1 MTASEGRLV
10 GDLAKAIDESDF
22 AWSLVLVGE
31 DQRDKLAALTS
42 DLLGK
47 PSTTGDGKQ
56 ITSGY
61 AYWGIGPTI
70 AWAHAC
76 ADPFYLVMKQS
87 LDSFTRRWGRVRGRI
102 GAGFHHVSFGVGT
115 GHKDRLVLEH
125 LLDHNPDMLYV
136 PVDMSSEMLR
146 LGTQQATH
154 GLRLR
159 GHRVVPVQLDFS
171 IPGNLTEFR
180 DLVHRVVGDEPVLY
194 SLLGNTMANFDHDAE
209 LLASLTGLVRPQDL
223 FLLEVATTDAL
234 SDELA
239 QDAVEEYA
247 RSRAYREFVTSALM
261 HNTDLTITLDAVQFR
276 GAVEGDR
283 ALKVKVVYQN
293 RTGGDIMVMLPDR
306 TRVPFPD
313 QDTIRLYLT
322 RKYARKALDG
332 VVRAAGMRKVTGTHS
347 DFPVPRSAQGFGMD
361 LLLLAPGGPDEPA
374 EPARDSRARDIWEH
388 RP

>member
-1 MTASEGRLV
+1 VTASDGRLV
-10 GDLAKAIDESDF
+10 GDLARAIDESDF

-31 DQRDKLAALTS
+31 DQRDKLAALTG

-47 PSTTGDGKQ
+47 PSSSGDGKQ

-87 LDSFTRRWGRVRGRI
+87 LDSFTRRWGRVRNKI

-115 GHKDRLVLEH
+115 GHKDRLILEH
-125 LLDHNPDMLYV
+125 LFEQNPRLLYL

-146 LGTQQATH
+146 LGTQEATRRL
-154 GLRLR
+154 GLR

-171 IPGNLTEFR
+171 IKDNLAELGELIGR
-180 DLVHRVVGDEPVLY
+180 IVGDEPVLY
-194 SLLGNTMANFDHDAE
+194 SLLGNTMANFDDDGG
-209 LLASLTGLVRPQDL
+209 LLANLTALARPQDL
-223 FLLEVATTDAL
+223 FLLEVATTDAV
-234 SDELA
+234 SDDLA
-239 QDAVEEYA
+239 QEAVEEYS
-247 RSRAYREFVTSALM
+247 RSRAYREFVTSALL
-261 HNTDLTITLDAVQFR
+261 HNTDLTINVDAVRFR

-293 RTGGDIMVMLPDR
+293 LTGGDILMMLPDR

-313 QDTIRLYLT
+313 RDTIRLYLT

-332 VVRAAGMRKVTGTHS
+332 IVRDAGMRKVTGTHS
-347 DFPVPRSAQGFGMD
+347 DFQVPRSAQGFGMD
-361 LLLLAPGGPDEPA
+361 LLLLAPGEPVPTPRQ
-374 EPARDSRARDIWEH
+374 EDSLARDIWAS
-388 RP
+388 

>member
-1 MTASEGRLV
+1 MTASDGRLV
-10 GDLAKAIDESDF
+10 GDLARAIDESDF

-47 PSTTGDGKQ
+47 PSTSGDGKQ
-56 ITSGY
+56 IASGY

-102 GAGFHHVSFGVGT
+102 GEGFHHVSFGVGT

-125 LLDHNPDMLYV
+125 LLERNPGLLYV

-146 LGTQQATH
+146 LGTQEATH
-154 GLRLR
+154 RVGLR

-171 IPGNLTEFR
+171 LRDNLAELR
-180 DLVHRVVGDEPVLY
+180 ELIHRLVGDEPVLY
-194 SLLGNTMANFDHDAE
+194 SLLGNTLANFDHDDE
-209 LLASLTGLVRPQDL
+209 LLANLTALVRPQDL
-223 FLLEVATTDAL
+223 FLLEVATTEAL
-234 SDELA
+234 NDDLA

-247 RSRAYREFVTSALM
+247 RSRAYREFVTSSLL
-261 HNTDLTITLDAVQFR
+261 HNTDLTINVDAVQFR

-283 ALKVKVVYQN
+283 ALAVKVVYQN
-293 RTGGDIMVMLPDR
+293 QTGGDIMMMLPDR
-306 TRVPFPD
+306 NRVPFPD
-313 QDTIRLYLT
+313 RDTIRLYLT

-332 VVRAAGMRKVTGTHS
+332 IVREAGMRKVTGTHS
-347 DFPVPRSAQGFGMD
+347 DFGVPRSSQGFGMD
-361 LLLLAPGGPDEPA
+361 LLLLAPGEPV
-374 EPARDSRARDIWEH
+374 PAPRTDDNVADVIWGN
-388 RP
+388 

>member
-1 MTASEGRLV
+1 MTTSDGRLV
-10 GDLAKAIDESDF
+10 GDLARAIDESDF

-87 LDSFTRRWGRVRGRI
+87 LDSFTRRWRRVRGKI
-102 GAGFHHVSFGVGT
+102 GAGYHHVCFGVGT
-115 GHKDRLVLEH
+115 GHKDRLILEH
-125 LLDHNPDMLYV
+125 LLERHPGMLYL

-146 LGTQQATH
+146 LGTQEATH
-154 GLRLR
+154 RVGLR

-171 IPGNLTEFR
+171 ITDNLAELR
-180 DLVHRVVGDEPVLY
+180 ELVHRLVGDEPVLY
-194 SLLGNTMANFDHDAE
+194 SLLGNTMANFDHDTE
-209 LLASLTGLVRPQDL
+209 LLAGLTALVRPQDL
-223 FLLEVATTDAL
+223 FLLEVATTEAL

-239 QDAVEEYA
+239 RDAVEEYA
-247 RSRAYREFVTSALM
+247 RSRAYREFVTSALL
-261 HNTDLTITLDAVQFR
+261 HNTDLTINPDAVQFR

-283 ALKVKVVYQN
+283 ALKVKVMYQN
-293 RTGGDIMVMLPDR
+293 QTGGDIMMMLPDR
-306 TRVPFPD
+306 NRVPFPD
-313 QDTIRLYLT
+313 RDTIRLYLT
-322 RKYARKALDG
+322 RKYDRKALDG
-332 VVRAAGMRKVTGTHS
+332 IVREVGMRKVTGTHS
-347 DFPVPRSAQGFGMD
+347 DFQVPRSAQGFGMD
-361 LLLLAPGGPDEPA
+361 LLLLAPGGSVPEPRPDDDLGSAIWGGLPA
-374 EPARDSRARDIWEH
+374 
-388 RP
+388 

>member
-87 LDSFTRRWGRVRGRI
+87 LDSFTRRWSRVRGKV
-102 GAGFHHVSFGVGT
+102 GSGFHHVSFGVGT
-115 GHKDRLVLEH
+115 GHKDRLVLDH
-125 LLDHNPDMLYV
+125 LLDHNPDLLYV

-154 GLRLR
+154 GLRVR

-171 IPGNLTEFR
+171 IPENLAEFR
-180 DLVHRVVGDEPVLY
+180 DLVHRMVGDEPVLY

-209 LLASLTGLVRPQDL
+209 LLAGLTGLVRPQDL

-247 RSRAYREFVTSALM
+247 RSRAYREFATSALM

-293 RTGGDIMVMLPDR
+293 GTGGDIMMMLPDR

-313 QDTIRLYLT
+313 RDTIRLYLT

-332 VVRAAGMRKVTGTHS
+332 VVGAAGMRKVVGTHS

-374 EPARDSRARDIWEH
+374 TSGPGSRARDIWEH
-388 RP
+388 

>member
-1 MTASEGRLV
+1 VTASDGRLV

-47 PSTTGDGKQ
+47 PSADGDGKQ

-102 GAGFHHVSFGVGT
+102 GEGFHHVSFGVGT
-115 GHKDRLVLEH
+115 GHKDRLILEH
-125 LLDHNPDMLYV
+125 LRERNPDLLYL

-146 LGTQQATH
+146 LGTQEATH
-154 GLRLR
+154 RVGLR
-159 GHRVVPVQLDFS
+159 GHRVVPVQLDFA
-171 IPGNLTEFR
+171 ITDNLAELR
-180 DLVHRVVGDEPVLY
+180 ELVHRLVGDEPVLY
-194 SLLGNTMANFDHDAE
+194 SLLGNTMANFDQDAE
-209 LLASLTGLVRPQDL
+209 LLANLTALARPQDL
-223 FLLEVATTDAL
+223 FLLEVATTEAL
-234 SDELA
+234 SEDLA
-239 QDAVEEYA
+239 RDAVEEYS
-247 RSRAYREFVTSALM
+247 RSRAYREFVTSALL
-261 HNTDLTITLDAVQFR
+261 HNTDLTINVDAVRFR
-276 GAVEGDR
+276 GSVEGDR

-293 RTGGDIMVMLPDR
+293 QTGGDLLMMLPDR
-306 TRVPFPD
+306 SRVAFPD
-313 QDTIRLYLT
+313 RDTIRLYLT

-332 VVRAAGMRKVTGTHS
+332 IVRAAGMRKVTGTHS
-347 DFPVPRSAQGFGMD
+347 DFAVPRSAQGFGMD
-361 LLLLAPGGPDEPA
+361 LLLLAPGEPESLPAPRPDDDV
-374 EPARDSRARDIWEH
+374 ARVIWEN
-388 RP
+388 

>member
-1 MTASEGRLV
+1 VTASDGRLV
-10 GDLAKAIDESDF
+10 GDLARAIDESDF

-47 PSTTGDGKQ
+47 PSTSGDGKQ

-102 GAGFHHVSFGVGT
+102 GRGFHHVSFGVGT
-115 GHKDRLVLEH
+115 GHKDRLILEH
-125 LLDHNPDMLYV
+125 LLERNPGLLYL

-146 LGTQQATH
+146 LGTQEATH
-154 GLRLR
+154 RVGLR

-171 IPGNLTEFR
+171 IPDNLTELR
-180 DLVHRVVGDEPVLY
+180 QLIHRLVGDEPVLY
-194 SLLGNTMANFDHDAE
+194 SLLGNTLANFDHDDE
-209 LLASLTGLVRPQDL
+209 LLANLTALARPQDL
-223 FLLEVATTDAL
+223 FLLEVATTEAVN
-234 SDELA
+234 DELA

-247 RSRAYREFVTSALM
+247 RSRAYREFVTSALL
-261 HNTDLTITLDAVQFR
+261 HNTDLTINADAVQFR

-293 RTGGDIMVMLPDR
+293 QTGGDIMMMLPDR
-306 TRVPFPD
+306 NRVPFPD
-313 QDTIRLYLT
+313 RDTIRLYLT
-322 RKYARKALDG
+322 RKYARNALDG
-332 VVRAAGMRKVTGTHS
+332 IVRGAGMRKVVGTHS
-347 DFPVPRSAQGFGMD
+347 DFGVRRSSQGFGMD
-361 LLLLAPGGPDEPA
+361 LLLLAAGEPVPSPRADDDVANVIWGTDPG
-374 EPARDSRARDIWEH
+374 
-388 RP
+388 